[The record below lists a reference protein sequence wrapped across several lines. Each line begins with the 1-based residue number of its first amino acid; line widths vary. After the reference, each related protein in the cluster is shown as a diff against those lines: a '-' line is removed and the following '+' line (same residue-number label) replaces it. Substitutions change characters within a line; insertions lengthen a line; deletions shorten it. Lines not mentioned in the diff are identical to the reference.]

1 MLTPSSGA
9 VGLGRALLWAVVVLG
24 LALAAH
30 FEAGGHL
37 PPVEVI
43 ALFGALLLVVTALAV
58 RRQVRWP
65 GGLALAGLGQYALHQ
80 AFSYLG
86 GACAPV
92 LLPDGGAHP
101 HLTGPAGSAAGPL
114 VGPLAHGAC
123 VGGEPAAMSLGMLA
137 WHAGATVVTV
147 GMLVGVERGVWL
159 LASWLV
165 RPLVVEAVWLP
176 VVRQAAV
183 PAALEAPSGR
193 VDLYVAP
200 ERGPPSSALV
210 MRLAA

>member
-1 MLTPSSGA
+1 VLTPSSGA
-9 VGLGRALLWAVVVLG
+9 VGFGRALLWAVVVLA
-24 LALAAH
+24 LALTAH

-43 ALFGALLLVVTALAV
+43 ALLGALLLVVTTVAV
-58 RRQVRWP
+58 RRQLRWP

-80 AFSYLG
+80 AFSFLG

-101 HLTGPAGSAAGPL
+101 HLAGSIA
-114 VGPLAHGAC
+114 GPLAHGAC
-123 VGGEPAAMSLGMLA
+123 VGAEPAAIAPDMLA
-137 WHAGATVVTV
+137 WHAVATVATV
-147 GMLVGVERGVWL
+147 GLLVGVERGVWL

-165 RPLVVEAVWLP
+165 RPLLVEPLWLP
-176 VVRQAAV
+176 VVRRALVLAA
-183 PAALEAPSGR
+183 PGAPSGS
-193 VDLYVAP
+193 VDLNVAP

-210 MRLAA
+210 MHLAA

>member
-1 MLTPSSGA
+1 
-9 VGLGRALLWAVVVLG
+9 VGFGRALLWAVVVLA
-24 LALAAH
+24 LALTAH

-43 ALFGALLLVVTALAV
+43 ALLGALLLVVTTVAV

-80 AFSYLG
+80 AFSFLG

-101 HLTGPAGSAAGPL
+101 HLAGSVA
-114 VGPLAHGAC
+114 GPLAHGPC
-123 VGGEPAAMSLGMLA
+123 VGVETAVMGPGMLA
-137 WHAGATVVTV
+137 WHAVATVVTV
-147 GMLVGVERGVWL
+147 GLLVGVERGVWL

-165 RPLVVEAVWLP
+165 RPLSVEPLWLP
-176 VVRQAAV
+176 VVRRALV
-183 PAALEAPSGR
+183 PAAPEAPSGS
-193 VDLYVAP
+193 VDLHVAP
-200 ERGPPSSALV
+200 ERGPPSSAL
-210 MRLAA
+210 MMHLAA